1 MIAVIDYGLGNLFS
15 LKSSLDYIGL
25 DNILTSDKDVIR
37 NADAIILP
45 GVGAFRDAISKL
57 KEDGLYEL
65 LIEQANSEKPF
76 LGICLGMQLLFE
88 KSYEYGEYEGL
99 GLISGEIR
107 SIKEDI
113 DESLKNLKI
122 PHMGWNNLKFNYISK
137 NDPILNGVNED
148 EYVYFVHSYYASTPI
163 ENVITYSNYGVKIP
177 GVVRKNNV
185 YGMQFHPEKSSD
197 TGLKLLKNWGK
208 IIENR

>member
-37 NADAIILP
+37 NADAIIFLV
-45 GVGAFRDAISKL
+45 VGACRDAISKL

-65 LIEQANSEKPF
+65 LIEQANSGKPF
-76 LGICLGMQLLFE
+76 LCICLGMQQIHE

-99 GLISGEIR
+99 GLINGEIS

-113 DESLKNLKI
+113 DESLNNLKI
-122 PHMGWNNLKFNYISK
+122 HHMGWNNLKFNYISK

-148 EYVYFVHSYYASTPI
+148 EYVYFVHSYYASTPV